1 MTYDPAL
8 SDADAA
14 PSYARALQACVGSLQ
29 ALARPTATVFYR
41 IDASGEPVD
50 FELFGMTAAMHR
62 AYVSR
67 YRPLDPLHPS
77 RCASQPGA
85 VVTLASQLPDER
97 RDTSSYWT
105 GFLRRHG
112 VVDVVE
118 VLLRDGGAVL
128 AAFSLL
134 RWRATAATR
143 RPRSRRCAPSSRS
156 SRPRCCRRCA
166 RCAGFAG
173 SRATCGSRIARSR
186 SRGSCATGGRTRPSR
201 AISRSASRPSR
212 RICCGC
218 FASSAYR
225 TGPNSSARCFC
236 DKPGNRRWR
245 PGGAAPV
252 ARQAVGCNGDVPGEH
267 AASSPSGATRPP
279 SQTRP
284 SCQFA
289 LTGRETASLH

>member
-134 RWRATAATR
+134 RLAGDGRYSVPEIAALRAVQPVVEAALLPPLRAVRGARDSPDRVR
-143 RPRSRRCAPSSRS
+143 RA
-156 SRPRCCRRCA
+156 A
-166 RCAGFAG
+166 HA
-173 SRATCGSRIARSR
+173 
-186 SRGSCATGGRTRPSR
+186 SRGADR
-201 AISRSASRPSR
+201 AARAR
-212 RICCGC
+212 R
-218 FASSAYR
+218 
-225 TGPNSSARCFC
+225 
-236 DKPGNRRWR
+236 
-245 PGGAAPV
+245 
-252 ARQAVGCNGDVPGEH
+252 AVEQGH
-267 AASSPSGATRPP
+267 RA
-279 SQTRP
+279 
-284 SCQFA
+284 
-289 LTGRETASLH
+289 

>member
-134 RWRATAATR
+134 RLAGDGRYSVPEIAALRAVQPVVEAALLPPLRAVRGIRRIACDVRLTHREEQIARLVRDGRSNKGHRARSRARPADRQDASVADVSQARRIEPDRTR
-143 RPRSRRCAPSSRS
+143 RRAVSVT
-156 SRPRCCRRCA
+156 
-166 RCAGFAG
+166 
-173 SRATCGSRIARSR
+173 SRATGDGGPAARLPW
-186 SRGSCATGGRTRPSR
+186 RG
-201 AISRSASRPSR
+201 R
-212 RICCGC
+212 R
-218 FASSAYR
+218 
-225 TGPNSSARCFC
+225 
-236 DKPGNRRWR
+236 
-245 PGGAAPV
+245 
-252 ARQAVGCNGDVPGEH
+252 
-267 AASSPSGATRPP
+267 SGATATCRASTPRLHRPA
-279 SQTRP
+279 QRGRP
-284 SCQFA
+284 RKRA
-289 LTGRETASLH
+289 RAANLR